1 MLRCHPSRFVYDNYC
16 FPALITYLFKKPG
29 NSEEART
36 APVAGITGKI
46 RNDIIQSLP
55 IFYPVLPFFL
65 RQNNVDLIPV
75 ARPVIGQDEISA
87 VTSVLESGMLASG
100 DRVAEFEKKFA
111 NFCGTTHAVAMNN
124 GTAALHAALLAA
136 DIGYGDEV
144 IVPAFSFVAT
154 ASAVAMCGAKPV
166 FADVDEQTF
175 NILPE
180 QVEERIT
187 PKTKAVIAVH
197 LFGQPFD
204 VQAVQDCCASH
215 SLKFIEDAAQAHG
228 ALYKGERVGG
238 FGHFGCF
245 SFYATKNMIT
255 GEGGMVTTSEK
266 AYNERL
272 RLLINHGQ
280 SEKYLHTRLGYNYRM
295 TDMSAALGIVQLKKL
310 EKFNL
315 RRRKNAEYYTT
326 NLSVKGLITPVTAPG
341 VSHVYHQYVVRLSG
355 EFPLSRADFIDY
367 LRAKGIGSAVHYPIP
382 LHRQPLFGLDNNPD
396 PCPVSTR
403 LAGSVLSL
411 PVHPLLDQKELNY
424 ICDTINRVK

>member
-1 MLRCHPSRFVYDNYC
+1 MD
-16 FPALITYLFKKPG
+16 T
-29 NSEEART
+29 
-36 APVAGITGKI
+36 
-46 RNDIIQSLP
+46 
-55 IFYPVLPFFL
+55 
-65 RQNNVDLIPV
+65 IPV
-75 ARPVIGQDEISA
+75 ARPAIGQEEISA

-100 DRVAEFEKKFA
+100 ERVVEFEKKFA
-111 NFCGTTHAVAMNN
+111 DFCGTNHAVAVNN

-136 DIGYGDEV
+136 DIGPGDEV
-144 IVPAFSFVAT
+144 IVPAFTFVAT
-154 ASAVAMCGAKPV
+154 ASAVAMCGAKPI

-175 NILPE
+175 NIDPRL
-180 QVEERIT
+180 VEERVT
-187 PKTKAVIAVH
+187 PKTRALIGVH
-197 LFGQPFD
+197 IFGQPCD
-204 VQAVQDCCASH
+204 IEALQQICESH

-228 ALYKGERVGG
+228 ALYKGSRVGG

-295 TDMSAALGIVQLKKL
+295 TDINAALGIVQLKKL

-315 RRRKNAEYYTT
+315 RRRKNAEFYST
-326 NLSVKGLITPVTAPG
+326 NLSVKGLVLPMTASG
-341 VSHVYHQYVVRLSG
+341 VSHVYHQYVVRLTE
-355 EFPLSRADFIDY
+355 EFPMSRTEFMEY
-367 LRAKGIGSAVHYPIP
+367 LKKKGIGSAVHYPIP

-396 PCPVSTR
+396 PCPVSTK
-403 LAGSVLSL
+403 LAESVLSL
-411 PVHPLLDQKELNY
+411 PVHPLLDQKQLSY